1 MRDNSK
7 TTDADN
13 IKETGYKNA
22 ENGVVHGSL
31 DELQAQLESLA
42 KQLEEERLL
51 NAEKTAMMEKTLAET
66 ERLSLYLQ
74 NTTFALMQERQSA
87 HALAERERLLN
98 QWVEKVN
105 SSLNITH
112 ILKYLT
118 KQMAK
123 FFKVSRC
130 GIVFLQGNKFQVV
143 EFCEDEHGRNLEYN
157 LLKRDEFFFRI
168 LRCKRPLQF
177 EV

>member
-13 IKETGYKNA
+13 IKETDYKNA

-66 ERLSLYLQ
+66 
-74 NTTFALMQERQSA
+74 
-87 HALAERERLLN
+87 
-98 QWVEKVN
+98 
-105 SSLNITH
+105 
-112 ILKYLT
+112 
-118 KQMAK
+118 
-123 FFKVSRC
+123 
-130 GIVFLQGNKFQVV
+130 
-143 EFCEDEHGRNLEYN
+143 
-157 LLKRDEFFFRI
+157 
-168 LRCKRPLQF
+168 
-177 EV
+177 